1 MFSRILGK
9 KVSKDPSDNGLEEK
23 ISKMNL
29 TEMRSYVNNKAEVS
43 EQGLIEIL
51 KRLTTKD
58 SQTSKRYI
66 ELDDMDV
73 KVKKGFDLIITIA
86 QHKKIT
92 VVAIELIVEF
102 IHLYEDVIEKF
113 DEENKQIYKR
123 KLKEALDVALKNMDG
138 ISKLKKK
145 LGLLNFG

>member
-9 KVSKDPSDNGLEEK
+9 KESKDPCDDGLQEK

-29 TEMRSYVNNKAEVS
+29 TEMRAYVNNKAEVS

-58 SQTSKRYI
+58 SETSKRYI

-73 KVKKGFDLIITIA
+73 KIKKAFDLIITIA

-102 IHLYEDVIEKF
+102 IHFYEDVIEKF
-113 DEENKQIYKR
+113 DEENKQIYKS

>member
-9 KVSKDPSDNGLEEK
+9 KESKDSSDDELK
-23 ISKMNL
+23 AKVSKMNL
-29 TEMRSYVNNKAEVS
+29 TEMRSYVNNKAEVN

-51 KRLTTKD
+51 KRLVTRD
-58 SQTSKRYI
+58 SNTSKRYV

-73 KVKKGFDLIITIA
+73 KVKKAFDLIIIIA

-102 IHLYEDVIEKF
+102 IKLYEDVIEKF
-113 DEENKQIYKR
+113 DAENRQIYKS

>member
-1 MFSRILGK
+1 MFSKILGK
-9 KVSKDPSDNGLEEK
+9 KNSKDSSDNDLEEK

-51 KRLTTKD
+51 KRLIKKENE
-58 SQTSKRYI
+58 KRYI

-73 KVKKGFDLIITIA
+73 KVKKGFDLVIMIA

-102 IHLYEDVIEKF
+102 IHFYEDVIEKF
-113 DEENKQIYKR
+113 DEENKQIYKS
-123 KLKEALDVALKNMDG
+123 KLKEALERALKNMDG

>member
-9 KVSKDPSDNGLEEK
+9 KESKDPSDSDLETK

-51 KRLTTKD
+51 KRLVRRD
-58 SQTSKRYI
+58 SNTSKRYV

-73 KVKKGFDLIITIA
+73 KIKKAFDLIITIA

-102 IHLYEDVIEKF
+102 IKLYEDVIEKF
-113 DEENKQIYKR
+113 DAENRQIYKG
-123 KLKEALDVALKNMDG
+123 KLKEALDIALKNMDG

-145 LGLLNFG
+145 LGLLNFS

>member
-1 MFSRILGK
+1 MFSKILGK
-9 KVSKDPSDNGLEEK
+9 KQSKEASDNDLEEK

-29 TEMRSYVNNKAEVS
+29 TEMRSYVNNKAQVS

-51 KRLTTKD
+51 KKLLQRD
-58 SQTSKRYI
+58 IETSRRTI

-73 KVKKGFDLIITIA
+73 KIKKAFDLVIAIA

-102 IHLYEDVIEKF
+102 LEFYEDVIEKY
-113 DEENKQIYKR
+113 DTENKQIYKS
-123 KLKEALDVALKNMDG
+123 KLKEALAVAFKNMDG

-145 LGLLNFG
+145 LGLLNIS

>member
-51 KRLTTKD
+51 KRLTTRD

-113 DEENKQIYKR
+113 DEENKQIYKS